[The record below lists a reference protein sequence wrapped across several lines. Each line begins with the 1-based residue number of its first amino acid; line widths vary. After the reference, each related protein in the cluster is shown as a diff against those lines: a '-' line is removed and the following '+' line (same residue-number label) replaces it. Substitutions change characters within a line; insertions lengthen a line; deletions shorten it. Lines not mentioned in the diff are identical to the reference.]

1 MKWPRIDHRLL
12 IPFEAAA
19 LLATA
24 ALTPW
29 WGTIIV
35 VGVLRSLFFSSVRR
49 LSLLAFASWGGVSVY
64 RDFENLHGPSRI
76 FAKVFSLSK
85 FGFPLDSDAS
95 RAIVFAAIGFVGFAM
110 AFFSATGVASLQ
122 QVFTKALIAVKS
134 RPEVRRTF

>member
-1 MKWPRIDHRLL
+1 MKWPRIDQSLL
-12 IPFEAAA
+12 IPFEVAA

-29 WGTIIV
+29 WGTIVV
-35 VGVLRSLFFSSVRR
+35 VGVLRSLFFSSVRV
-49 LSLLAFASWGGVSVY
+49 LSFLAFASWTGVSAY

-95 RAIVFAAIGFVGFAM
+95 RVIVFTAMGFVGCAM
-110 AFFSATGVASLQ
+110 AFFSATLVASLQ
-122 QVFTKALIAVKS
+122 QVFAKALIAVKS
-134 RPEVRRTF
+134 RPQDRRTF